1 MREERYNEDII
12 DEMRKNPASIV
23 NLIIIGVNILMFILV
38 EVTGSS
44 SDAEHMIEWGA
55 AYTPLIKQ
63 GQYYRLLTCMFLHFG
78 AEHLFNNMFLL
89 FFMGYYLE
97 QYVGKIWYLI
107 IYLGGGLSGSILSWI
122 FEEIRRE
129 NVISA
134 GASGAIFSVLGA
146 LVIIVWHYRGQKR
159 NLSLRRL
166 VAMIALSVYVGFS
179 SSGVDNLAHVGGLFG
194 GALLSVVLIHFKR
207 LEKLK

>member
-1 MREERYNEDII
+1 M
-12 DEMRKNPASIV
+12 
-23 NLIIIGVNILMFILV
+23 
-38 EVTGSS
+38 GS
-44 SDAEHMIEWGA
+44 
-55 AYTPLIKQ
+55 
-63 GQYYRLLTCMFLHFG
+63 
-78 AEHLFNNMFLL
+78 
-89 FFMGYYLE
+89 
-97 QYVGKIWYLI
+97 V
-107 IYLGGGLSGSILSWI
+107 LSWI
-122 FEEIRRE
+122 SEVIRGE